1 MVSSRLRGSVNSY
14 ISIVAGPL
22 ARLGINPSYITLFGL
37 GFSLLAGILY
47 ATDKLIFAALA
58 LAFSAVLD
66 VIDGAVAR
74 LSGKITAFGGFLDSM
89 SDRYSDSIVLIGI
102 ALYLSGHYLLIFI
115 VIVGTLMVSYTRARS
130 EMEIEQ
136 CDVGFGERAER
147 LIIII
152 GATFLETVN
161 SGLNVLYWALVLLA
175 ILTHATVAQRIWHTY
190 KVLKK

>member
-1 MVSSRLRGSVNSY
+1 
-14 ISIVAGPL
+14 
-22 ARLGINPSYITLFGL
+22 
-37 GFSLLAGILY
+37 
-47 ATDKLIFAALA
+47 
-58 LAFSAVLD
+58 
-66 VIDGAVAR
+66 
-74 LSGKITAFGGFLDSM
+74 M